1 MSFRQLIQTALCRM
15 DGESKTSS
23 KATVIIHLYD
33 QGLNQCD
40 AGGKETDSRGIYQA
54 LGFSKTWDWIE
65 MQKEVKGEKE
75 NSPMMPR

>member
-1 MSFRQLIQTALCRM
+1 MSFRQLIRTALCRM

-23 KATVIIHLYD
+23 KVTVIIHLCD
-33 QGLNQCD
+33 QGLNKCD
-40 AGGKETDSRGIYQA
+40 AHGKEKLTQEEFTKSQ
-54 LGFSKTWDWIE
+54 FSKTWDLTE